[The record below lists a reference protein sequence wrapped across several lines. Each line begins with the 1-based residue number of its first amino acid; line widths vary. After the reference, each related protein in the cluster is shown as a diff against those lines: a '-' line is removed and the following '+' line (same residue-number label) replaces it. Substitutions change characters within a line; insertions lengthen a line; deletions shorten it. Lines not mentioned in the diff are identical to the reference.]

1 MAEPWIEAI
10 GLVAGVLGIVAWVP
24 QIREVWV
31 HKRHE
36 GISLPT
42 FLVVTVA
49 LSLWLVYGV
58 LVESI
63 AMIFSNVFTLG
74 VILAVTVSTAWARIY
89 LGAHYPSDCMFSIP
103 QSFLIMGVSISIFYL
118 EKISCGSCVRI
129 VEPLDHAEYDHKPVH
144 TRSYSSGELPSGAAF

>member
-10 GLVAGVLGIVAWVP
+10 GLVAGVLGIVAWGP

-49 LSLWLVYGV
+49 LSLWLIYGV

-74 VILAVTVSTAWARIY
+74 VILAVVIGVAR
-89 LGAHYPSDCMFSIP
+89 LRRTESKA
-103 QSFLIMGVSISIFYL
+103 
-118 EKISCGSCVRI
+118 
-129 VEPLDHAEYDHKPVH
+129 
-144 TRSYSSGELPSGAAF
+144 